1 MTIQEDTASRTMRI
15 ASARIAS
22 ARIASA
28 RIASGKSE
36 RGAWM
41 KACASS
47 DDDLRG

>member
-1 MTIQEDTASRTMRI
+1 MTIKEDPASRKTRM
-15 ASARIAS
+15 
-22 ARIASA
+22 ASA

-41 KACASS
+41 NACASS

>member
-22 ARIASA
+22 ARIAS
-28 RIASGKSE
+28 GKSE

-41 KACASS
+41 NARASR